1 MTISRASRRPIQ
13 PKLRSMPLRKTPSA
27 LYIQMHQ
34 LANEKERLQEEL
46 VRVCDRQQ
54 QIVNRLA
61 ELDRNLAQL
70 DLEVE
75 NNAVSAEM
83 SEAQFIEKIKAK
95 PIERTQT
102 IHGTTYKSM
111 TIEY

>member
-1 MTISRASRRPIQ
+1 MSISRRPIQ
-13 PKLRSMPLRKTPSA
+13 PKLRSMPLRKSPSA

-54 QIVNRLA
+54 QIMNRLA
-61 ELDRNLAQL
+61 ELDRSLAQL
-70 DLEVE
+70 DSDVE
-75 NNAVSAEM
+75 NNAISAEM
-83 SEAQFIEKIKAK
+83 SEAQFINKIKAK
-95 PIERTQT
+95 PKERVQVV
-102 IHGTTYKSM
+102 HGVSYESM

>member
-13 PKLRSMPLRKTPSA
+13 PKLRSMPLRKSPSA

-54 QIVNRLA
+54 QIIDRLA

-70 DLEVE
+70 DLDVE

-83 SEAQFIEKIKAK
+83 SEAQFVQKIRTK
-95 PIERTQT
+95 PTERTET
-102 IHGTTYKSM
+102 VHGKIYNSM
-111 TIEY
+111 IIEY

>member
-27 LYIQMHQ
+27 IYIQMHQ

-54 QIVNRLA
+54 QIMDRLV
-61 ELDRNLAQL
+61 ELDRNLEQL
-70 DLEVE
+70 DGEVE

-83 SEAQFIEKIKAK
+83 SEAQFVNKIKAK
-95 PIERTQT
+95 PTERIQT
-102 IHGTTYKSM
+102 TRGVIYESM

>member
-27 LYIQMHQ
+27 IYIQMHQ

-54 QIVNRLA
+54 QIMNRLV
-61 ELDRNLAQL
+61 ELDRNLEQL
-70 DLEVE
+70 DGEVE

-83 SEAQFIEKIKAK
+83 SEAQFVNKIKAK
-95 PIERTQT
+95 PIERIQT
-102 IHGTTYKSM
+102 TRGVTYESM

>member
-1 MTISRASRRPIQ
+1 
-13 PKLRSMPLRKTPSA
+13 
-27 LYIQMHQ
+27 MHQ

-54 QIVNRLA
+54 QIMNRLA

-70 DLEVE
+70 DLDVE

-83 SEAQFIEKIKAK
+83 SEAEFIHKIKAK
-95 PIERTQT
+95 PKEKIQISRNSGYE
-102 IHGTTYKSM
+102 SM

>member
-27 LYIQMHQ
+27 IYIQMHQ

-46 VRVCDRQQ
+46 IRVRDRQQ
-54 QIVNRLA
+54 QIIARLA
-61 ELDRNLAQL
+61 ELNLNLAQL
-70 DLEVE
+70 DSEVE
-75 NNAVSAEM
+75 ITAVSADLTE
-83 SEAQFIEKIKAK
+83 SQFVNKIKAR
-95 PIERTQT
+95 PTQS
-102 IHGTTYKSM
+102 IHTTRGVTYESM

>member
-1 MTISRASRRPIQ
+1 
-13 PKLRSMPLRKTPSA
+13 
-27 LYIQMHQ
+27 MHQ

-70 DLEVE
+70 DLDVE

-83 SEAQFIEKIKAK
+83 SETQFINKIKAN
-95 PIERTQT
+95 PTERIKT
-102 IHGTTYKSM
+102 IRGATYESM